1 MAMKLGSRFTL
12 LVAMLASVATA
23 HCSEPGYEEQTDYVA
38 ARAANAPDP
47 DDVAADLA
55 SSSYE
60 NEGAPYGCT
69 QDCSGHEAGWAWAAD
84 NGVTDSSECG
94 GRSQSFSEG
103 CIAFAEALVSRTTE
117 Y

>member
-1 MAMKLGSRFTL
+1 MKLDRRLTL
-12 LVAMLASVATA
+12 LAAVLAAVATA

-84 NGVTDSSECG
+84 NGVRDSSECG
-94 GRSQSFSEG
+94 GRSQSFREG
-103 CIAFAEALVSRTTE
+103 CIAFAEALETRTAE